1 MTTSSED
8 LTRQDTHFA
17 FGKNW
22 ASYARSIG
30 RPQIDE
36 AVAGLSR
43 LLGGER
49 LDGKRFLDIGSG
61 SGLHALAAFELG
73 AAEVVALDID
83 PDSVETTRA
92 VLALHAPGR
101 PAEVAQASVF
111 DLSPAQYGRFDVVY
125 SWGVLHHTG
134 DMLRAVRTAA
144 ALVAD
149 GGQFVFALYRRIW
162 MDPFW
167 RLEKR
172 WYAKASPKSQARARA
187 LYVALF
193 RLGLLATGRRF
204 ADYVAAYGQRRGM
217 DFQHDVHDWMGGWP
231 YESILPREVAAL
243 MSELGFARVRE
254 FCKRG
259 LLGGRRVGLF
269 GSGCDEYVYRRVS
282 GGVS

>member
-1 MTTSSED
+1 M
-8 LTRQDTHFA
+8 
-17 FGKNW
+17 
-22 ASYARSIG
+22 
-30 RPQIDE
+30 
-36 AVAGLSR
+36 
-43 LLGGER
+43 
-49 LDGKRFLDIGSG
+49 
-61 SGLHALAAFELG
+61 
-73 AAEVVALDID
+73 AE
-83 PDSVETTRA
+83 
-92 VLALHAPGR
+92 
-101 PAEVAQASVF
+101 
-111 DLSPAQYGRFDVVY
+111 
-125 SWGVLHHTG
+125 
-134 DMLRAVRTAA
+134 
-144 ALVAD
+144 

-217 DFQHDVHDWMGGWP
+217 DFHHDVHDWMGGWP
-231 YESILPREVAAL
+231 YESILPREVASM

-254 FCKRG
+254 FTARG
-259 LLGGRRVGLF
+259 LLGERRVGLF